1 MERKRDT
8 LYKEIFLQKG
18 VIVKEDSFSF
28 VQNKISHG

>member
-18 VIVKEDSFSF
+18 VIVKEASRLVDS
-28 VQNKISHG
+28 GGLC